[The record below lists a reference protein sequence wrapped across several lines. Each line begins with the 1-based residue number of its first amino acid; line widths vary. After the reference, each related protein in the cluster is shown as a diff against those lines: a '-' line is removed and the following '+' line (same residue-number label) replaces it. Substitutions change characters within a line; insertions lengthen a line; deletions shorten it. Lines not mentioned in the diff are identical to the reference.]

1 MTDLCN
7 NNIPHCTETDTP
19 QRILAL
25 RAMFSKNQTYRAFE
39 ERFRY
44 LLDRRRTELAAGVVS
59 EARCIALIGA
69 SGSGKTTA
77 AEHLFTSQPDLVLH
91 DPDGPRLDLAS
102 LQVPSPAT
110 LKFVGQT
117 ALANLGFELQRDKS
131 AQIIWSM
138 VKGHLEARQ
147 TLFMHFDEAQDL
159 IRHQTPKELNA
170 VVSTLKSLLQH
181 KSWPVGL
188 ILTGT
193 AELKTLINHDPQL
206 ARRVYPIEFA
216 RLNALLDS
224 DRIVKILKHYA
235 ELAGI
240 DRSADILVPD
250 MAARLAHAADREF
263 GLMIE
268 MIIGAL
274 EEVMEAEATELGMAH
289 FTAMFR
295 KRTGCVDGLNVFVV
309 DDFERIDVRRLLGR
323 EDE

>member
-1 MTDLCN
+1 MTDGIN
-7 NNIPHCTETDTP
+7 NDIP

-25 RAMFSKNQTYRAFE
+25 RTMFSKNRTYREFE

-44 LLDRRRTELAAGVVS
+44 LLERRRAEIAAGLVA

-77 AEHLFTSQPDLVLH
+77 AEHLFATQPDLVLH
-91 DPDGPRLDLAS
+91 DPDGPRLDIAS

-117 ALANLGFELQRDKS
+117 TLAALGLELQRDKS

-138 VKGHLEARQ
+138 VKGHLKERQ
-147 TLFMHFDEAQDL
+147 TLFLHFDEAQDL

-193 AELKTLINHDPQL
+193 ADLKTLINHDVQL

-216 RLNALLDS
+216 RLNVLLDCA
-224 DRIVKILKHYA
+224 RILKIVQDYSDA
-235 ELAGI
+235 AGMTP
-240 DRSADILVPD
+240 SPAILIPE

-268 MIIGAL
+268 TVIAAL
-274 EEVMEAEATELGMAH
+274 EEAMTAEAAEPIMAH
-289 FTAMFR
+289 FAATFR
-295 KRTGCVDGLNVFVV
+295 KRTGCVDGLNVFIA

-323 EDE
+323 EGDA

>member
-1 MTDLCN
+1 MTDHSN
-7 NNIPHCTETDTP
+7 DNIP

-25 RAMFSKNQTYRAFE
+25 RSMFSKNRTYRDFE

-44 LLDRRRTELAAGVVS
+44 LLDHRRAELEAGIVA

-77 AEHLFTSQPDLVLH
+77 AEYLFRSQPDLVLH

-117 ALANLGFELQRDKS
+117 ALATLGLELQRDKA

-138 VKGHLEARQ
+138 VKAHLEARQ

-216 RLNALLDS
+216 RLNVLLDS
-224 DRIVKILKHYA
+224 DRILKILKRYA
-235 ELAGI
+235 DAAGVALS
-240 DRSADILVPD
+240 DGLLTPD

-268 MIIGAL
+268 MIIAAL
-274 EEVMEAEATELGMAH
+274 EEAIEAEATELGMGH

-309 DDFERIDVRRLLGR
+309 DDFERIEVRRLLGR
-323 EDE
+323 GNED